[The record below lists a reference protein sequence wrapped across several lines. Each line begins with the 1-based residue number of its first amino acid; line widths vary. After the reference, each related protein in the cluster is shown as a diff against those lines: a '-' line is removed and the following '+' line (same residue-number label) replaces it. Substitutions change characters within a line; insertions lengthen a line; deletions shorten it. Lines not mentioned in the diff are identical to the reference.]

1 MENEVSQEIE
11 PKVLQEAESQGWVS
25 KDKFRGNE
33 QDWVDANTFVKRGRE
48 ILPILRK
55 NNENLIK
62 DLNSTKEQ
70 LKEFREAAEEFK
82 NFQRESYERKA
93 NEYERRIQDIKDSRA
108 QAITDGDGQKVS
120 ALDDALDEAKESFK
134 EAKEAVKNVISTKEP
149 DPTPA
154 TVDPSLQTWLD
165 NNAWF
170 GQDRRMTSM
179 VNGIGENL
187 RMEFPGLKGQAFLD
201 KVDEVLVEE
210 FPNKFGTKKQSSSG
224 NSRVESGSGRQ
235 SRANGGGHSYENLP
249 SDAKTACDRFVKQK
263 LMTREQYVQDF
274 DWN

>member
-1 MENEVSQEIE
+1 
-11 PKVLQEAESQGWVS
+11 
-25 KDKFRGNE
+25 
-33 QDWVDANTFVKRGRE
+33 
-48 ILPILRK
+48 
-55 NNENLIK
+55 
-62 DLNSTKEQ
+62 
-70 LKEFREAAEEFK
+70 
-82 NFQRESYERKA
+82 
-93 NEYERRIQDIKDSRA
+93 
-108 QAITDGDGQKVS
+108 
-120 ALDDALDEAKESFK
+120 
-134 EAKEAVKNVISTKEP
+134 
-149 DPTPA
+149 
-154 TVDPSLQTWLD
+154 
-165 NNAWF
+165 
-170 GQDRRMTSM
+170 M

-201 KVDEVLVEE
+201 KLDEVLVEE